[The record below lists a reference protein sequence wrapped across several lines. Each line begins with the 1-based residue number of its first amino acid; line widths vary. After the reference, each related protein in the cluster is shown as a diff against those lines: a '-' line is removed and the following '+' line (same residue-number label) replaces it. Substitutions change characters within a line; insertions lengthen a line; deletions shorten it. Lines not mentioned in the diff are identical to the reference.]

1 MTVSNAAGETTGV
14 VYLCYIHRAAGG
26 APHFEVLP
34 ETTQSGAMD
43 HAARMMEQRADAVRA
58 EVWDGDRLVFS
69 LPRESLANRMHSR
82 PHAS

>member
-1 MTVSNAAGETTGV
+1 
-14 VYLCYIHRAAGG
+14 
-26 APHFEVLP
+26 
-34 ETTQSGAMD
+34 MD

-82 PHAS
+82 PHAG